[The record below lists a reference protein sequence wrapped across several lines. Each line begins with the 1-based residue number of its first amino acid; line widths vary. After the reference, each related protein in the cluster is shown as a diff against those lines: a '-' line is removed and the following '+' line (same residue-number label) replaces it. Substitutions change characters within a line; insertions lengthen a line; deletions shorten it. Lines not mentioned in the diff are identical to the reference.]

1 MGELFGAELW
11 INPLSQP
18 GFIETHFFL
27 LSVRWKLTKLLQKAH
42 VIFKEFAQI
51 IYAVTQHSEAFNT
64 HAKSKARILLWI
76 NAAVLKHRRMNHAAA
91 HHFQPARS
99 EEHTSELQSRPHLVC
114 RLLLEKKKQI
124 TPRSC
129 YRRIDDAS

>member
-51 IYAVTQHSEAFNT
+51 IYAVTQHSEALNT
-64 HAKSKARILLWI
+64 HAKSKARI
-76 NAAVLKHRRMNHAAA
+76 
-91 HHFQPARS
+91 FRS
-99 EEHTSELQSRPHLVC
+99 EERRVGKECRFRWRPHVSHIMGVA
-114 RLLLEKKKQI
+114 R
-124 TPRSC
+124 
-129 YRRIDDAS
+129 

>member
-51 IYAVTQHSEAFNT
+51 IYAVTQHSEALNT
-64 HAKSKARILLWI
+64 HAKSKARIFFWI
-76 NAAVLKHRRMNHAAA
+76 DTTVFKHRRVNHAAT
-91 HHFQPARS
+91 HHFQPAGLLT
-99 EEHTSELQSRPHLVC
+99 HTA
-114 RLLLEKKKQI
+114 
-124 TPRSC
+124 TFT
-129 YRRIDDAS
+129 AA